1 MALAG
6 VMRNLLF
13 GIEPIDPIT
22 FATGA
27 AVAYWWP
34 LADAWRRP
42 GAPPRCN
49 PGIAM
54 RTE

>member
-1 MALAG
+1 MAG

-27 AVAYWWP
+27 AVLFAVALGGCVAP
-34 LADAWRRP
+34 ARRA
-42 GAPPRCN
+42 GAVQPSVA
-49 PGIAM
+49 I